1 MKKSNAALIFCC
13 ITLLIFII
21 CLFNIPLDELLSSDY
36 IFDTILW
43 ILLIIVVVIPT
54 FLYNASQKIIK
65 MNGEKKKGYIITI
78 NDHCNSGEIDIYVDG
93 KVYSFGGMEK
103 NDVYVKLFETFQDR
117 YSLYGDGLLL
127 KGIPIDVYVYGD
139 KVSPVLESVKLEK
152 M

>member
-1 MKKSNAALIFCC
+1 MKRSNTSLIFCG
-13 ITLLIFII
+13 IFLLIFII
-21 CLFNIPLDELLSSDY
+21 GLFNVPLDKLLSFDF
-36 IFDTILW
+36 IFDVI
-43 ILLIIVVVIPT
+43 IIVIIVIPT
-54 FLYNASQKIIK
+54 ILYFASQKIIK

-78 NDHCNSGEIDIYVDG
+78 NDHWNYGEIDIYVDG

-117 YSLYGDGLLL
+117 YSLYDDGLLL

>member
-1 MKKSNAALIFCC
+1 MKRSNTSLIICGIF
-13 ITLLIFII
+13 LLIFII
-21 CLFNIPLDELLSSDY
+21 GLFNVPLDKLLSFDF
-36 IFDTILW
+36 IFDV
-43 ILLIIVVVIPT
+43 IIIAIIVIPT
-54 FLYNASQKIIK
+54 ILYFASQKVTQVS
-65 MNGEKKKGYIITI
+65 GEKKKGYIVAI
-78 NDHCNSGEIDIYVDG
+78 NDNWNYGEIDIYVDG